1 MNDSKYNEMAQI
13 LDGFRINGI
22 RQSGKQLETVLRFQD
37 IIGTSTK
44 DDLIEMW
51 TKQMELDPNLKRVF
65 IWAVTSTC
73 GFEMAQ
79 SVIEYTMGLDVKKS
93 FQAQFERHTA
103 NWKQIQSNCV
113 PSGTSLTKKSVSR
126 RFCKTNKIRY
136 LRYLQKIIKK

>member
-13 LDGFRINGI
+13 LGGFRINGI

-51 TKQMELDPNLKRVF
+51 TKQMKLDPNLKRVF

-73 GFEMAQ
+73 GFEMAE
-79 SVIEYTMGLDVKKS
+79 SVIEYTMGLDVKKRI
-93 FQAQFERHTA
+93 QAQFEKAYKELEADTIELCNERNEFNEEKRQA
-103 NWKQIQSNCV
+103 KILQDKQNQILAILAKN
-113 PSGTSLTKKSVSR
+113 
-126 RFCKTNKIRY
+126 N
-136 LRYLQKIIKK
+136 